1 MTDFNRTTEQ
11 SSMSSGSD
19 LKRLHDC
26 DDLQVADGY
35 PDIRGWEVQTRDG
48 LKLGK
53 VHDLIVSPTQMRARY
68 LDVDVKDQGHALVP
82 VGTAQIDDEH
92 DVVFVSGISAD
103 DLNAYPRYMR
113 DSSAD
118 RTIDANYERT
128 VRDRFVGSRPADMA
142 DRSNAND
149 LDYDDDTFDDQR
161 LFAGRRA
168 TGTSGALGDDRTQR
182 LTVSEEQLE
191 VGKRQVQ
198 AGEVELRKTVE
209 TQHVSE
215 QVPLVH
221 DEVTL
226 ERRPLDRNA
235 VDASAISTD
244 QEIRVPLM
252 REEAVVDKRAVPR
265 EEIIVRKRLVTDTRT
280 VEADLRRERLEVDG
294 ATDRVVDSA
303 AGRTGSQASTRGNV
317 ADARNDSTNTDRR
330 F

>member
-1 MTDFNRTTEQ
+1 MGST
-11 SSMSSGSD
+11 SD

-35 PDIRGWEVQTRDG
+35 PDIRGWDVQTRDG
-48 LKLGK
+48 HKLGK
-53 VHDLIVSPTQMRARY
+53 VHDLIVSPSQMRARY

-82 VGTAQIDDEH
+82 VGTAQIDDEY

-103 DLNAYPRYMR
+103 DFSAYPRYMR
-113 DSSAD
+113 DSNAG
-118 RTIDANYERT
+118 RGIDANYERT
-128 VRDRFVGSRPADMA
+128 VRDRFVSGRPGDTANTSN
-142 DRSNAND
+142 RSTGD
-149 LDYDDDTFDDQR
+149 FDYDDDTFDDQR
-161 LFAGRRA
+161 LFAGRRGA
-168 TGTSGALGDDRTQR
+168 SGAAGSLGDDRTER

-209 TQHVSE
+209 TQHVRE
-215 QVPLVH
+215 QVPLSH

-226 ERRPLDRNA
+226 ERRPLDRKA
-235 VDASAISTD
+235 IDASAIGTD

-265 EEIIVRKRLVTDTRT
+265 EEIIVRNRLVTDTRT

-294 ATDRVVDSA
+294 ATDRVTDN
-303 AGRTGSQASTRGNV
+303 AGGRMNSQASTRGNV
-317 ADARNDSTNTDRR
+317 TGTRDDSTNIDRGR
-330 F
+330 